1 METTHDET
9 DLTFSPDTGE
19 MPGLASFSSHVGEKF
34 DVLVPKGSSQLEL
47 VEAKPL
53 SAQTGAPPE
62 DGFSLVFKSAI
73 DCTLAQGSVALEHE
87 KIGWIVLFLVPTGED
102 EESKYFEAR
111 LD

>member
-9 DLTFSPDTGE
+9 DLAFSLDSGE
-19 MPGLASFSSHVGEKF
+19 VQGLASFSPHVGEKF
-34 DVLVPKGSSQLEL
+34 DVLVPEGLSQLEL

-53 SAQTGAPPE
+53 PAQTGAPQE
-62 DGFSLVFKSAI
+62 DAFSLVFKTAI
-73 DCTLAQGSVALEHE
+73 DCTLTQGSVALEHE

-102 EESKYFEAR
+102 EESKYFEAI